1 MEVVPKVWIGGLYAT
16 TPLKHRDNSSPTWKS
31 ALSDA
36 GVELTEAIDIAE
48 IILIIDIKESEMKR
62 IRQKR
67 SSNTKWILIRHEPL
81 EVLPANYHSHFLS
94 LFDLV
99 IDCGI
104 DPSKS
109 RNSIL
114 RPQFWPSNEN
124 DNAIKRDHK
133 RFVLVNSNQLGLMR
147 GELYSLRRHCIY
159 ELPQV
164 DLYGHD
170 WNIGYWKKV
179 IEMGFRIVQL
189 LKYRRLPNISSARY
203 WFRHPKNKIA
213 SPIEKLDVMSR
224 YKTALVIENS
234 LNFMTEKIFDA
245 LFSGCIPIYV
255 GPPVENFGI
264 PAHLYI
270 QALPNI
276 KDIERCM
283 NLAKKIDY
291 STWRTQAAEWINDES
306 TKRKWS
312 LESSAKQVR
321 RHLDSISNNT
331 NEKFD
336 G

>member
-16 TPLKHRDNSSPTWKS
+16 TPLKHRDKSSPTWKS
-31 ALSDA
+31 ALSDT

-62 IRQKR
+62 LRLKR
-67 SSNTKWILIRHEPL
+67 SSDTKWILIRHEPL
-81 EVLPANYHSHFLS
+81 EVLPANYDLHFLS

-99 IDCGI
+99 IDCGL

-124 DNAIKRDHK
+124 PNAIERDHN
-133 RFVLVNSNQLGLMR
+133 RFVLVNSNQLGLIR

-164 DLYGHD
+164 DLYGRD

-179 IEMGFRIVQL
+179 IEMSFRIVQL

-213 SPIEKLDVMSR
+213 SPIEKFDVMSR

-264 PAHLYI
+264 PAHLCI
-270 QALPNI
+270 QALPNV

-291 STWRTQAAEWINDES
+291 STWSIQAAEWINDES

-312 LESSAKQVR
+312 LESSAKQVLR
-321 RHLDSISNNT
+321 QLDSISNNT

-336 G
+336 